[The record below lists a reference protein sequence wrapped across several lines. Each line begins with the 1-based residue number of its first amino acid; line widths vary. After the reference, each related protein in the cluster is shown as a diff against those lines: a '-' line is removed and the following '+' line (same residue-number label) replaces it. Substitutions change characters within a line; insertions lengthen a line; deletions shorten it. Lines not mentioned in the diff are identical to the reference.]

1 MQMKI
6 ETLTWDQVNAV
17 WRSDEFCMLT
27 NSQLAALHKRFE
39 QLKRNRA
46 WDEAQ
51 RVARFNNQLEELQQE
66 KKRLQDAM
74 WVNRGVLLR
83 LKLVKVL
90 KALKW
95 LPVLAAGTFIAVW
108 LLPTFMVAVA
118 AMAGVL
124 GAMVAFGVGWFLF
137 AAACL
142 YAIRAYLWVWKR
154 FCRN

>member
-6 ETLTWDQVNAV
+6 DTLTWEQVNAV

-27 NSQLAALHKRFE
+27 NSQLAALHQRFE

-51 RVARFNNQLEELQQE
+51 RVARVNRQLQELDLEQ
-66 KKRLQDAM
+66 KRLRNAM
-74 WVNRGVLLR
+74 WRNRGVLLR

-95 LPVLAAGTFIAVW
+95 LPVLAAGTFIAVH

-124 GAMVAFGVGWFLF
+124 GAMIAFGVGWFLF

-142 YAIRAYLWVWKR
+142 YAIQAYLWVWKR
-154 FCRN
+154 LAGS